1 MEYFRLEEV
10 ATFVNG
16 HAFSRE
22 KYKDRGIPIIRISDI
37 DEEIKLGNCICY
49 PEKSL
54 EKLKEYK
61 FTTPRF
67 ENMAESKVLNIESGI
82 HIADSQNSKDND
94 RDVPKTSENSSIN
107 NSSNNNGRPSIQDQF
122 NRLKSIIEADFKGTL
137 AVNYSSWHRQGESSL
152 RIELNKGNNTY
163 YGEFSY
169 SANGEWIYVEFSD
182 LSGKNYNSY
191 KA

>member
-1 MEYFRLEEV
+1 M
-10 ATFVNG
+10 
-16 HAFSRE
+16 
-22 KYKDRGIPIIRISDI
+22 
-37 DEEIKLGNCICY
+37 
-49 PEKSL
+49 
-54 EKLKEYK
+54 
-61 FTTPRF
+61 
-67 ENMAESKVLNIESGI
+67 
-82 HIADSQNSKDND
+82 
-94 RDVPKTSENSSIN
+94 
-107 NSSNNNGRPSIQDQF
+107 
-122 NRLKSIIEADFKGTL
+122 KSIIEADFKGTL